1 MKFEFNLH
9 VRVCVLRCSGPRYF
23 DCLHVRAALS
33 ADRPVAVPSCGC
45 VCPRDC
51 PCGCSCE
58 QARRRTSMTYSQMSF
73 NVWVDLLTYSSQLDL
88 YVTLHRHDVARTN
101 VTVPYLNWHLF
112 RPNAFGTA
120 FFFLEF
126 LCVFYTFHFIATHIF
141 ATSQHCVLTH
151 VDYGRPTTSLTR

>member
-9 VRVCVLRCSGPRYF
+9 VRVCVLRCSRPRYF
-23 DCLHVRAALS
+23 DCLHERAALG

-45 VCPRDC
+45 LCPRDC

-58 QARRRTSMTYSQMSF
+58 HARRRTSMMTHSQISF
-73 NVWVDLLTYSSQLDL
+73 HVWAGLLTYSSQLDL

-120 FFFLEF
+120 FFSNFCACVILLISSLRKYLRYLNTVFLR
-126 LCVFYTFHFIATHIF
+126 
-141 ATSQHCVLTH
+141 H